1 MPQNTT
7 DGYETARIDGAVVAS
22 LSNSADHVFWA
33 TVYTSVIRWMKRAGE
48 LAGTEEPDLET
59 IVDQIGDDAGLSEW
73 IEKAAGAA
81 RATGHADRDELR
93 RWYHEDW
100 LLLDPGLRSNIV
112 TGLRKAALSEIT
124 VARRQGPQRGE
135 PMRIGKR
142 RGPWREWNTA
152 TLPAAARN
160 AAETAMREI
169 EQQRRIPNAAPA
181 GIDGEGPGE
190 TGLRLLAAGMEHTVQ
205 AAEHIR
211 QAGVHL
217 KRAAET
223 GANRQSL
230 GATKR
235 SLRSA
240 RENVVSLLET
250 LMGTMVEVAA
260 AEERARNGAGA
271 TVTGGVSDNA
281 AQSPRATRAQT
292 TGPPPADPDAPG
304 PLAGQSIGIIG
315 KLSQPHAVLIGRAM
329 QAGASWSMTPTRRTS
344 FIVVGHVRNPN
355 AFGLRDAR
363 SLGIELIDEAEFNR
377 RLAGPSDERATT
389 PATDAA
395 GP

>member
-1 MPQNTT
+1 
-7 DGYETARIDGAVVAS
+7 
-22 LSNSADHVFWA
+22 
-33 TVYTSVIRWMKRAGE
+33 MKRAGE
-48 LAGTEEPDLET
+48 LTGQCEPDLNA
-59 IVDQIGDDAGLSEW
+59 IVEVIRDDARLAEH
-73 IEKAAGAA
+73 IEAAARSAGA
-81 RATGHADRDELR
+81 GADPDTNALR
-93 RWYHEDW
+93 RWYREEW
-100 LLLDPGLRSNIV
+100 MELGAGLRRNIV
-112 TGLRKAALSEIT
+112 KGLRNAAESGMT
-124 VARRQGPQRGE
+124 VARRAGPHRGQAV
-135 PMRIGKR
+135 PIGNR
-142 RGPWREWNTA
+142 VGPWREWNTA
-152 TLPAAARN
+152 TLPAAARD

-169 EQQRRIPNAAPA
+169 DQQRRIPNAAPA
-181 GIDGEGPGE
+181 GIHGERPGE

-211 QAGVHL
+211 QAGIHL

-223 GANRQSL
+223 DASRQSL

-240 RENVVSLLET
+240 RENVVGLLET

-304 PLAGQSIGIIG
+304 PLAGQSMGIIG

-355 AFGLRDAR
+355 AFGLCDAR